1 MGVETVF
8 WGEEGGG
15 LETTKGRARA
25 VPEPVR
31 FEMSDLKELAIEA
44 ASKGSAPT
52 AVLAV
57 LLLAGFL
64 VQNPGPE
71 DHRVILETRLV
82 CPSSAELSSPE
93 HVRRRPSQDELEPRT
108 ATGLSDYA
116 VFSLSSLLPLM
127 PATGLAKQ
135 GYDASLGGPG
145 GNPILSALANGPAFR
160 LSAVHAIGQAGTF
173 LVSQIARFSSTRP
186 GADFYERC
194 GPASVERICKRAS
207 DNNLS
212 TVQLVRPLPPPPP
225 TTTTT
230 TTTTTTETTTAA
242 ANFSDIFSCPRNKR
256 SGGEMLNETSQ
267 IDLNEGEL
275 KFFQNF
281 TLDRDTESFFGSS
294 SDEREVLTLCSSK
307 TNRSDFADLFGS
319 LHGHPEFG
327 PGSFAAALVATAFGV
342 YLTVEGKKK
351 AAAFDRAAASSGS
364 AVFWTLLQFSSF
376 AALAIVVFVV
386 LVNFYSQTWRS
397 GNQLLLSLSLGAIA
411 QLLVVVWSI
420 FGKLFF
426 DLRRFCD
433 RNENSEEQRDENRM
447 EMAA

>member
-1 MGVETVF
+1 M
-8 WGEEGGG
+8 
-15 LETTKGRARA
+15 
-25 VPEPVR
+25 PEPVR

-212 TVQLVRPLPPPPP
+212 TVQLVRPLPPPTP

-281 TLDRDTESFFGSS
+281 TLDRVFLRQQQRRKGSS
-294 SDEREVLTLCSSK
+294 NSLQQQDEPLGLCRPLRKPSR
-307 TNRSDFADLFGS
+307 TPGIWPGLFC
-319 LHGHPEFG
+319 
-327 PGSFAAALVATAFGV
+327 
-342 YLTVEGKKK
+342 
-351 AAAFDRAAASSGS
+351 RRSSGYRVRS
-364 AVFWTLLQFSSF
+364 LPDCGGKEEGRRVRQSRRVERKRRLLD
-376 AALAIVVFVV
+376 ALAVCFVR
-386 LVNFYSQTWRS
+386 RS
-397 GNQLLLSLSLGAIA
+397 GDRSFCGA
-411 QLLVVVWSI
+411 
-420 FGKLFF
+420 G
-426 DLRRFCD
+426 
-433 RNENSEEQRDENRM
+433 
-447 EMAA
+447 